1 FAVVGDPIP
10 KMSDAIIVKKS
21 VNSNCIFTE
30 DDNDA
35 AKLTKLFPIFNP
47 SPVLVTTPTIIPA
60 QAVAAATPNDV
71 RAPDVNA
78 FIIFFGVTRV
88 SLRNKLT
95 IIVVKTPYR
104 AVRSIL
110 NPLNSNQTMTKIG
123 ISK

>member
-1 FAVVGDPIP
+1 ASFLVFFFQAEDGIRDRNVTGVQTCALPIFP

-60 QAVAAATPNDV
+60 QAVAAATPNAV

-78 FIIFFGVTRV
+78 FII
-88 SLRNKLT
+88 
-95 IIVVKTPYR
+95 
-104 AVRSIL
+104 
-110 NPLNSNQTMTKIG
+110 
-123 ISK
+123 